1 MVKTIRWVALD
12 IDGVLTDGTASAI
25 GEGGDKRISF
35 HDLDAVTAL
44 RREGIEVALVSGE
57 DDEAVGRIADRFGIT
72 TVVRGAKDK
81 ARALGELAAR
91 LGLALDEACFVGD
104 SDRDAPALRL
114 VALGLAPANATPGAR
129 AAASRVL
136 AARGGDG
143 AVAEAAR
150 LVLQVRALADSS
162 AGRRQALARIV
173 ADSQQ
178 AHGRIE
184 DDHLAVLDQIA
195 HELAQAIAAG
205 RKVLIFGNGGSAA
218 DAQHVAGE
226 LVGRFARE
234 SDPWPAIALTT
245 DTSILTCVGN
255 DWSFAEVF
263 RRQVRALARPG
274 DVVVGIST
282 SGRSEN
288 VLRGI
293 AAAREIGAV
302 TIGFAG
308 VAPGPLGDAV
318 DVCFCAPASSTPR
331 IQELHLLA
339 WHAVC
344 EVVEEALANASADSR
359 Q

>member
-1 MVKTIRWVALD
+1 MVRTIRLVALD
-12 IDGVLTDGTASAI
+12 IDGVLTDGTASAVRD
-25 GEGGDKRISF
+25 GVDKRISF

-44 RREGIEVALVSGE
+44 RCQGIEVALVTGE
-57 DDEAVGRIADRFGIT
+57 DDESVGRIADRFGVA

-81 ARALGELAAR
+81 VEALGDLAAR
-91 LGLALDEACFVGD
+91 LGVGLDEVCFVGD
-104 SDRDAPALRL
+104 SDRDAAALQQ
-114 VALGLAPANATPGAR
+114 VALGLAPANATPAAR
-129 AAASRVL
+129 AAAHRVL

-150 LVLQVRALADSS
+150 MVIQIRALAGGSE
-162 AGRRQALARIV
+162 GRRQALGRVV

-178 AHGRIE
+178 AHGRIGG
-184 DDHLAVLDQIA
+184 DHLAVLDRIA
-195 HELAQAIAAG
+195 HELANAIAGG
-205 RKVLIFGNGGSAA
+205 RKILIFGNGGSAA
-218 DAQHVAGE
+218 DSQHVAGE
-226 LVGRFARE
+226 LVGRLARE

-288 VLRGI
+288 VLLGLS
-293 AAAREIGAV
+293 AARQIGAV

-308 VAPGPLGDAV
+308 ATPGPLGDAV
-318 DVCFCAPASSTPR
+318 DVCFRAPASTIPR

-344 EVVEEALANASADSR
+344 EVVEAALMGVLPDSPK
-359 Q
+359 